1 MRRLLW
7 IPVAA
12 ALALAGCGS
21 DGGGEV
27 PAAETTPT
35 PTATA
40 TPDER
45 AQAKEELRDLTFDW
59 LKAAAKAD
67 AGALCDMLAPSERR
81 YFDRLAGSCEEAWAP
96 RGTAKRRAFARR
108 TAKESRPGQIIVYE
122 DSYATIEVHHSRD
135 GNYLT
140 LYAIEEKGEWGM
152 ARKKRTGL

>member
-12 ALALAGCGS
+12 AVAVAGCGG
-21 DGGGEV
+21 DD
-27 PAAETTPT
+27 ETTAQAKPE
-35 PTATA
+35 PTASA

-45 AQAKEELRDLTFDW
+45 AQAKQQLRDLTFDW
-59 LKAAAKAD
+59 LKAAANED
-67 AGALCDMLAPSERR
+67 AGALCGMLVPSERR

-96 RGTAKRRAFARR
+96 RGSAKKRAFARR
-108 TAKESRPGQIIVYE
+108 TAEESRPAQIIVYE
-122 DSYATIEVHHSRD
+122 DGYATIEVHHSRD